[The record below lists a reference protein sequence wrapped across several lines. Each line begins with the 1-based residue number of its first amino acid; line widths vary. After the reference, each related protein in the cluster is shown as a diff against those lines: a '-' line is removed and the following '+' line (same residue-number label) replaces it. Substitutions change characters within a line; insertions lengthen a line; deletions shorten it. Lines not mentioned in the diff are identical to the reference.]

1 MATLSVRIRD
11 DLKQKVQ
18 ELAASQGVSL
28 NNFINASVAAA
39 VAQNETLTFFGDP
52 LRDVDLEALHDRVVA
67 TMRQTKPGDG
77 LTAEELRQALGG
89 D

>member
-1 MATLSVRIRD
+1 MATLSIRIRD
-11 DLKQKVQ
+11 DLKRKVQ

-39 VAQNETLTFFGDP
+39 VAQDETLTFFGDR

-77 LTAEELRQALGG
+77 PTAEELRQTLGG

>member
-11 DLKQKVQ
+11 DLKRKVQ

-39 VAQNETLTFFGDP
+39 VAQDETLTFFGDR
-52 LRDVDLEALHDRVVA
+52 LRDVDLEALHDRVMA

-77 LTAEELRQALGG
+77 PSAEALRQALGG
-89 D
+89 E

>member
-11 DLKQKVQ
+11 DLKRKVQ

-39 VAQNETLTFFGDP
+39 VAQNETLMFFGDR
-52 LRDVDLEALHDRVVA
+52 LRDVDLQALHNRVMA
-67 TMRQTKPGDG
+67 TMRQTKPGKG
-77 LTAEELRQALGG
+77 PSAEELRQALGG
-89 D
+89 N

>member
-1 MATLSVRIRD
+1 
-11 DLKQKVQ
+11 LKRKVQ

-39 VAQNETLTFFGDP
+39 VAQDETLTFFGDR
-52 LRDVDLEALHDRVVA
+52 LRDVDLEALHNRVVA
-67 TMRQTKPGDG
+67 TMRRAKPDDG
-77 LTAEELRQALGG
+77 PAAEELRQALGG

>member
-1 MATLSVRIRD
+1 MATLSLRIRD
-11 DLKQKVQ
+11 DLKRKVQ

-28 NNFINASVAAA
+28 NNFINASVAAV
-39 VAQNETLTFFGDP
+39 VAQHETLTFFGDR
-52 LRDVDLEALHDRVVA
+52 LRDVDLEALHNRVIA

-77 LTAEELRQALGG
+77 PTAEELRQALGG

>member
-11 DLKQKVQ
+11 DLKRKVQ
-18 ELAASQGVSL
+18 QLAASQGVSL

-39 VAQNETLTFFGDP
+39 VAQDETLTFFGDR
-52 LRDVDLEALHDRVVA
+52 LRDVDLQTLHDRVIA
-67 TMRQTKPGDG
+67 TMQQTKSGDG
-77 LTAEELRQALGG
+77 PSSEELRQALGG

>member
-1 MATLSVRIRD
+1 MATLSIRIRD
-11 DLKQKVQ
+11 DLKRKVQ

-39 VAQNETLTFFGDP
+39 VAQHETLTFFGDR
-52 LRDVDLEALHDRVVA
+52 LRDVDTEALHNRVVA
-67 TMRQTKPGDG
+67 TLRQTKPDDG
-77 LTAEELRQALGG
+77 PAAEELRQALGA

>member
-1 MATLSVRIRD
+1 MATLSIRIRN
-11 DLKQKVQ
+11 DLKRKVQ

-39 VAQNETLTFFGDP
+39 VAQHETLTFFGDR
-52 LRDVDLEALHDRVVA
+52 LRDVDTEALHDRVVA
-67 TMRQTKPGDG
+67 TMRRTRPGDG
-77 LTAEELRQALGG
+77 PRADELHQTLGR

>member
-1 MATLSVRIRD
+1 MATLSIRIRD
-11 DLKQKVQ
+11 DLKRKVQ

-39 VAQNETLTFFGDP
+39 VAQDETLTFFGDR
-52 LRDVDLEALHDRVVA
+52 LRDVDLEALHDRMVA
-67 TMRQTKPGDG
+67 AMRRTKPGDG
-77 LTAEELRQALGG
+77 PTAEELRQALGG

>member
-1 MATLSVRIRD
+1 MATLSIRIRD
-11 DLKQKVQ
+11 DLKRKVQ
-18 ELAASQGVSL
+18 ELAPSQGVSL

-39 VAQNETLTFFGDP
+39 VAQNETLTFFGDR
-52 LRDVDLEALHDRVVA
+52 LRDVDTEALHNRVEA

-77 LTAEELRQALGG
+77 PTDEALRQALGG